1 MQLTLQNLINVILRM
16 TGKKVKPVLIE
27 NAEQEAQ
34 LDASVPMTV
43 SIAKLKE
50 LCSADNQV
58 SNCIIQF
65 QCHLQHQKKC
75 FM

>member
-1 MQLTLQNLINVILRM
+1 M
-16 TGKKVKPVLIE
+16 LIE

-50 LCSADNQV
+50 LCSVDNQV

-65 QCHLQHQKKC
+65 QYHLQHQKKV
-75 FM
+75 FHVKNQHNTTSK